1 MDETRLELELPVNAL
16 RRRTDPARLPFQTTA
31 SLPAPTLLVAQARA
45 REAMEL
51 ALSIPGSRYNLYVT
65 GLPGSGRTEAT
76 LALTREI
83 AKSRKAKSDWVYV
96 YNFERPEEPVA
107 LELPAGKGNAF
118 ARHVASYIMECRRE
132 LERAFTSEAYAKQR
146 KDVISDPMARSARLL
161 DVVNAEALKLGIV
174 IEGSPSG
181 MRFNVL
187 APAKEGAEQKE
198 LTQEE
203 YDALPTAEQDR
214 IIANEEHIKQL
225 LVSVLRQVHQNED
238 EARSKLRKLEH
249 EVADNAVRHR
259 SELIAGAYANLP
271 AVQSYLRALRLD
283 VVTHALALLGG
294 DSSDEENDSGGDS
307 VAAGA
312 DSLPLNDDPR
322 NQVSLGQLLRRYGVN
337 VMVSHATDA
346 SAPVIVES
354 NPTYANLMGRIDI
367 LGRQSSSFTDHM
379 LLKPGSMHKAVGG
392 FLIVQASDI
401 ANQRDAWEALSRMA
415 RFGQIELENGSQ
427 SQTSSPGLTIRPQPI
442 RADVKVVVIGSLQ
455 LYNALADHDADFLQV
470 FKVRADFDFD
480 IPRDAVGEQIYA
492 ETAGDAVRTREY
504 PALTNDAVA
513 IIIEEGSR
521 WAEDQE
527 RLSTQLDEVR
537 DLGVEAGYFANKVN
551 ESSTRGVHVV
561 EAVRA
566 RDRRVSMFADRQN
579 ALILQNEMMIATHG
593 AAVGQINGLAVME
606 LFGHSFGY
614 PSRITAT
621 VAPGYSGV
629 VDISRESELS
639 ASDHT
644 KGVLTG
650 EGFLSGLFA
659 EEFPLRLSA
668 SLTMEQA
675 YATLGGDSASSA
687 ELYAILSALSGVPIK
702 QSLAVTGSV
711 NQHGDVQVIGAV
723 NHKIEG
729 FFRVCERRGLS
740 GEQGVIIPRAN
751 VRHLMLR
758 DDVVEAV
765 RAGRFHIYAVETIAQ
780 GIHLLTGVP
789 FGSKMADG
797 RYLEDTIAARVAN
810 RLRAF
815 SETVRRYNA
824 PWGDSGRP

>member
-1 MDETRLELELPVNAL
+1 MDETRPELELPLNEL
-16 RRRTDPARLPFQTTA
+16 RRRTDPTRLPFQTTA

-107 LELPAGKGNAF
+107 LELPAGKGKAF
-118 ARHVASYIMECRRE
+118 ARHVASYVMECRRE
-132 LERAFTSEAYAKQR
+132 LGRAFTSEAYEKR
-146 KDVISDPMARSARLL
+146 REDIISEPMTRRARLL
-161 DVVNAEALKLGIV
+161 DAVSAEALKLGII

-181 MRFNVL
+181 IMLRVL
-187 APAKEGAEQKE
+187 APAKEGEDPKA
-198 LTQEE
+198 LSPEE
-203 YDALPTAEQDR
+203 FEALPTSEQDR
-214 IIANEEHIKQL
+214 ILANEERVKQL
-225 LVSVLRQVHQNED
+225 LGSVLRQVHQTED
-238 EARSKLRKLEH
+238 EVRFKLRALDH

-294 DSSDEENDSGGDS
+294 DSSDEENDSDGGP
-307 VAAGA
+307 VAAVA

-337 VMVSHATDA
+337 VMVSHAADA
-346 SAPVIVES
+346 SAPVVVES

-401 ANQRDAWEALSRMA
+401 AHLRDAWEALSRMA

-455 LYNALADHDADFLQV
+455 LYSALVEHDADFLQI

-480 IPRDAVGEQIYA
+480 IPRDAVGERVYS
-492 ETAGDAVRTREY
+492 ETAGDAVRTRGY

-513 IIIEEGSR
+513 FIIEEGSR

-527 RLSTQLDEVR
+527 RLSAQLDEVR
-537 DLGVEAGYFANKVN
+537 DLGVEAGYFAQKAN
-551 ESSTRGVHVV
+551 EPSTRGVHVV
-561 EAVRA
+561 EAIRA
-566 RDRRVSMFADRQN
+566 RDRRASMFADRQN
-579 ALILQNEMMIATHG
+579 DQILQNEMMIATQG
-593 AAVGQINGLAVME
+593 AVVGQINGLAV
-606 LFGHSFGY
+606 LDPFGHAFGY
-614 PSRITAT
+614 PARITAT

-629 VDISRESELS
+629 VDISHESDLS

-675 YATLGGDSASSA
+675 YIPLGGDSASSA

-711 NQHGDVQVIGAV
+711 NQLGQVQAIGAV
-723 NHKIEG
+723 NLKIEG
-729 FFRVCERRGLS
+729 FFRVCERRGLT
-740 GEQGVIIPRAN
+740 GAEGVIIPRAN

-758 DDVVEAV
+758 DDVIEAV
-765 RAGRFHIYAVETIAQ
+765 RAGRFHVYAVETVAQ
-780 GIHLLTGVP
+780 GIQLLTGVP
-789 FGSKMADG
+789 FGSKMTDG
-797 RYLEDTIAARVAN
+797 RYLEGTIAARVAN